1 MGLAPLCD
9 TFPHLFR
16 ISLQAEQRIKEM
28 GEWVNERWRWK
39 LKRRK
44 NLFSWEEE
52 PLRLLVEVVEQM
64 PIIKEED
71 SWSFI
76 IVGEFTARSMYS
88 YLYNKLYLLSSF
100 GVNSI
105 GIVAKV
111 WGSWAPSKVIVFSW
125 QALHARLPTRLNLS

>member
-1 MGLAPLCD
+1 
-9 TFPHLFR
+9 
-16 ISLQAEQRIKEM
+16 
-28 GEWVNERWRWK
+28 
-39 LKRRK
+39 
-44 NLFSWEEE
+44 
-52 PLRLLVEVVEQM
+52 VEVVEQM

-105 GIVAKV
+105 EIVAKV
-111 WGSWAPSKVIVFSW
+111 WGELGSVESHSFFLASVTCKTSYEIKFK
-125 QALHARLPTRLNLS
+125 LKRCI